1 MATPGNAEHEDIA
14 AAMTLIDD
22 VRSDLIEEV
31 KQAWKHTEQR
41 FDGLWTLLSNPP
53 ENPAV
58 PLLEE
63 VIKLLRP
70 AQVRRPWWH
79 PWRWPAAV
87 LLAGVVGLGGGWWT
101 WGEASTTRTWAT
113 IGQRVDGVL
122 VEQYLGLSKSAQ
134 DAITSLY
141 RQLGLTSPGERKG
154 KRA

>member
-1 MATPGNAEHEDIA
+1 MDTKTAHEDIA

-22 VRSDLIEEV
+22 VRSDLLEEV
-31 KQAWKHTEQR
+31 KQAGRQLDQR
-41 FDGLWTLLSNPP
+41 FDGLWTFLSNPP

-70 AQVRRPWWH
+70 VPVRRPWWH

-87 LLAGVVGLGGGWWT
+87 LLAGAVGLGGGWWT
-101 WGEASTTRTWAT
+101 WGEASATRTWAKV
-113 IGQRVDGVL
+113 GQRVDGVL
-122 VEQYLGLSKSAQ
+122 VEQYLGLSKPAQ
-134 DAITSLY
+134 EAINSVY
-141 RQLGLTSPGERKG
+141 RQLGLAAPGERKG